1 MHIHQCFNIAFF
13 MIIFGLQDVF
23 AGATETT
30 GNTLAWVIS
39 ELMHNPHTM
48 AKAQHEVRDVLGEGR
63 SVITNS
69 DLGELHYMPMILKE
83 ALRLH
88 PPGPLIPRMAREDCT
103 VMGYDIPKG
112 TNVYINIFAI
122 SRDPRYWINPEEF
135 MPERFENNNVNY
147 KGTYFE
153 FIPFGAGRRQC
164 PGIQFSSSITEMA
177 LANLLYH
184 FDWML
189 PDGANLASFDM
200 SEKFGFAVSKKYDL
214 KLRAIPHVWSNAMT
228 LK

>member
-1 MHIHQCFNIAFF
+1 
-13 MIIFGLQDVF
+13 
-23 AGATETT
+23 
-30 GNTLAWVIS
+30 
-39 ELMHNPHTM
+39 
-48 AKAQHEVRDVLGEGR
+48 
-63 SVITNS
+63 
-69 DLGELHYMPMILKE
+69 MILKE

-153 FIPFGAGRRQC
+153 FIPFGEIGR
-164 PGIQFSSSITEMA
+164 A
-177 LANLLYH
+177 
-184 FDWML
+184 
-189 PDGANLASFDM
+189 
-200 SEKFGFAVSKKYDL
+200 
-214 KLRAIPHVWSNAMT
+214 HV
-228 LK
+228 